1 MRITA
6 ELLHEQVEAWQE
18 VALPLERARS
28 IEADTN
34 RFNEAAMAVAAD
46 MAFEAEPGTFR
57 RVLDA
62 HAED

>member
-18 VALPLERARS
+18 VSLTLERARA
-28 IEADTN
+28 IEVDTN
-34 RFNEAAMAVAAD
+34 RFNDAAMAVAAD

-57 RVLDA
+57 RVLDE